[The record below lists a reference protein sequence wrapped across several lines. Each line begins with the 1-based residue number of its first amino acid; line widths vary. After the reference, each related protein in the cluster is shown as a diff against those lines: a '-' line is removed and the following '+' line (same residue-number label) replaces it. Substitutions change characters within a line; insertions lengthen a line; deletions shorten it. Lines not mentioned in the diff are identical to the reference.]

1 MWDRLNILKLEGLT
15 PSFFWDFCFNKLLQK
30 AKLSVIINLGD
41 YVMKEPLVAIVGR
54 PNVGKSTL
62 FNRIV
67 GKRVSIVNDE
77 PGVTRDRI
85 FAHATW
91 LDNNFT
97 LVDTGGLDLEKDDEI
112 SVNIVKQAKLAIEM
126 ADVTMF
132 VVDGMAGLTSQD
144 HDVIQILR
152 KSRKKIILV
161 VNKIDNYDAS
171 LMYEYY
177 ELGLGEPFLVSSI
190 HGKGVG
196 DLLDKV
202 VSYFDKDM
210 LKKEADDVIKI
221 AIVGKPNAGKSSL
234 INRLVGEERVIVSSV
249 AGTTRDAVDIP
260 FKYNKKKYSL
270 IDTAG
275 MRRKKKIE
283 DKTVE
288 RYSIIRTLDS
298 IRQADVVVLVIDVTT
313 EISDQDL
320 KIAGFIDEQNKPSIV
335 VLNKWDLIE
344 KDTNT
349 MKKFE
354 EKLAGELAFMSYFKS
369 VYLSALTGKRT
380 EKLMPAIEEVYLNA
394 RKQISAGA
402 LNDVLQDAYT
412 INAPTYKKNKQLR
425 IFYATQTGAVPPTF
439 VLFVNDAT
447 LMTDNYLRY
456 LENNIRKAFDFTGT
470 PIRITMKCKKEEDL

>member
-1 MWDRLNILKLEGLT
+1 
-15 PSFFWDFCFNKLLQK
+15 
-30 AKLSVIINLGD
+30 
-41 YVMKEPLVAIVGR
+41 MKEPLVAIVGR

-67 GKRVSIVNDE
+67 GRRVSIVNDE

-97 LVDTGGLDLEKDDEI
+97 LVDTGGLDFEKDDEI

-126 ADVTMF
+126 ADVTLF

-144 HDVIQILR
+144 HEVIQVLR

-161 VNKIDNYDAS
+161 VNKIDNYDES
-171 LMYEYY
+171 LSYEYY

-202 VSYFDKDM
+202 VSYFDKDL
-210 LKKEADDVIKI
+210 LKNEADDVIKI

-234 INRLVGEERVIVSSV
+234 INRLVGEERVIVSSI

-275 MRRKKKIE
+275 MRKKKKIE

-298 IRQADVVVLVIDVTT
+298 IRHADVVVLVIDVTS

-354 EKLAGELAFMSYFKS
+354 DKLAGELAFMSYFKS

-380 EKLMPAIEEVYLNA
+380 EKLMPAIEEVYQNA

-439 VLFVNDAT
+439 VLFVNDVN

-456 LENNIRKAFDFTGT
+456 LENNIRKTFDFTGT

>member
-1 MWDRLNILKLEGLT
+1 
-15 PSFFWDFCFNKLLQK
+15 
-30 AKLSVIINLGD
+30 
-41 YVMKEPLVAIVGR
+41 MKEPLVAIVGR

-67 GKRVSIVNDE
+67 GRRVSIVNDE

-97 LVDTGGLDLEKDDEI
+97 LVDTGGLDFEKDDEI

-126 ADVTMF
+126 ADVTLF

-144 HDVIQILR
+144 HEVIQVLR

-161 VNKIDNYDAS
+161 VNKIDNYDES
-171 LMYEYY
+171 LSYEYY
-177 ELGLGEPFLVSSI
+177 ELGFGEPFLVSSI

-202 VSYFDKDM
+202 VSYFDKDL
-210 LKKEADDVIKI
+210 LKNEADDVIKI

-234 INRLVGEERVIVSSV
+234 INRLVGEERVIVSSI

-275 MRRKKKIE
+275 MRKKKKIE

-298 IRQADVVVLVIDVTT
+298 IRHADVVVLVIDVTT

-354 EKLAGELAFMSYFKS
+354 DKLAGELAFMSYFKS

-380 EKLMPAIEEVYLNA
+380 EKLMPAIEEVYQNA

-439 VLFVNDAT
+439 VLFVNDVN

>member
-1 MWDRLNILKLEGLT
+1 
-15 PSFFWDFCFNKLLQK
+15 
-30 AKLSVIINLGD
+30 
-41 YVMKEPLVAIVGR
+41 MKEPLVAIVGR

-67 GKRVSIVNDE
+67 GKRISIVNDE

-97 LVDTGGLDLEKDDEI
+97 LIDTGGLDLEKDDEI

-126 ADVTMF
+126 ADVTLF

-144 HDVIQILR
+144 RDVVEVLR

-161 VNKIDNYDAS
+161 VNKIDNYDES

-202 VSYFDKDM
+202 VSYFDKDL
-210 LKKEADDVIKI
+210 LKNEADDTIKI

-234 INRLVGEERVIVSSV
+234 INRLVGEDRVIVSSI

-283 DKTVE
+283 DNTVE

-298 IRQADVVVLVIDVTT
+298 IRNADVVLLVIDVTT

-320 KIAGFIDEQNKPSIV
+320 KIAGFINEQNKPSII

-349 MKKFE
+349 MNKFE
-354 EKLAGELAFMSYFKS
+354 EKLANELAFMSYFKS

-380 EKLMPAIEEVYLNA
+380 EKLMPAIEAVYENA

-412 INAPTYKKNKQLR
+412 INAPVYKKNKKLR
-425 IFYATQTGAVPPTF
+425 IFYATQTGSVPPTF
-439 VLFVNDAT
+439 VLFVNDTT

-470 PIRITMKCKKEEDL
+470 PIRITMKSKKEEDL